1 MKWLKRFG
9 YCVLS
14 LTLSALFL
22 SLAVPALSEEPEE
35 IIPPCFTGSELAKVR
50 EWEKTWV
57 GKKVG
62 LANVDQVKDF
72 LPEFLVKQMK
82 EPAKWGAKELWFEV
96 VPYRYCTQSKGVVE
110 ATAKYSPTSKFEPK
124 GVKTPWGEVAPN
136 EFLSGYLKGEI
147 AGYPFP
153 KAKSSGIEMAWNYDA
168 NTSGDNYERDIWG
181 PVVNCKTGA
190 ERRAWQP
197 QKRIYWTGRCDLPPV
212 PRIEPNPKGYR
223 RTFLQILLEPHD
235 MYGTQF
241 LELRYTDPAKEDDTF
256 IWVAMYRR
264 IRRLSSAQR
273 DDTIDGS
280 DHSYCDEEGF
290 SGQIN
295 RNTYKFLE
303 VKDILACRHMDGTK
317 YTREKGQG
325 LWSGIP
331 RERCKV
337 YLVEMTPKDK
347 TSIYSKAIWYLD
359 PETWQMPYKE
369 SWDKQGRL
377 WRVMDEQMG
386 YFTSIKGYPVID
398 VVGYTYA
405 DVQRYHAGPNWH
417 KNPKQGVDYPV
428 EMFTLQ
434 SLQKGY

>member
-1 MKWLKRFG
+1 MMNFLLKKVGCF
-9 YCVLS
+9 VL
-14 LTLSALFL
+14 TVLFL
-22 SLAVPALSEEPEE
+22 SLSVPVFSETPEE
-35 IIPPCFTGSELAKVR
+35 VIPPCFTGSELAKVR

-62 LANVDQVKDF
+62 LADLDQVKD
-72 LPEFLVKQMK
+72 LIPEFLYKQMK

-96 VPYRYCTQSKGVVE
+96 VPYRYCTPSKGVVE

-124 GVKTPWGEVAPN
+124 GIKTPWGEVAPN

-153 KAKSSGIEMAWNYDA
+153 KAKSGIEMAWNYDA
-168 NTSGDNYERDIWG
+168 NTSGDNYARDIWG

-197 QKRIYWTGRCDLPPV
+197 QKRMYWTGRMDLPPI

-223 RTFLQILLEPHD
+223 RTFLQVLIEPHD

-256 IWVAMYRR
+256 IWIAMYRR
-264 IRRLSSAQR
+264 IRRLSSSQR

-295 RNTYKFLE
+295 RNTYKYVG
-303 VKDILACRHMDGTK
+303 VKDVLACRHMDSSK

-325 LWSGIP
+325 LWSGIQ

-347 TSIYSKAIWYLD
+347 TSIYSKVIWYLD
-359 PETWQMPYKE
+359 GETWQMPYKE
-369 SWDKQGRL
+369 SWDRQGRL
-377 WRVMDEQMG
+377 WRVLDEQMG
-386 YFTSIKGYPVID
+386 YFTSVKGYPVID

-417 KNPKQGVDYPV
+417 KNPKYGEDYDP
-428 EMFTLQ
+428 EIFTIQ